1 MEPAVIHSPPNRID
15 DLIKCKQE
23 GQEVTCHPDFQ
34 ILPVDFTH
42 RAIEYQAH
50 IFLCNFSG
58 TIDQKEYSFR
68 KCYARG
74 CSHNLCPHVSQSTM
88 IANRYLQRDYFK
100 MQAAG
105 IDVEQRLFTAGDML
119 VKFKE
124 MKGEYGQTL
133 TIHDYIN
140 MAKEGIEISID
151 VELEFV
157 PAVEHFAG
165 FKNSQVFLMATFAV
179 TALGKVSRCERCL
192 SCYEAGKE
200 QEERQLRVQVA
211 NERLRLLYE
220 EFDEVSIKYSKRF
233 CEG

>member
-1 MEPAVIHSPPNRID
+1 MEPAVIHNPPNRID

-23 GQEVTCHPDFQ
+23 GLDVTCFTTFQ

-42 RAIEYQAH
+42 RANEYQAH
-50 IFLCNFSG
+50 IFLCDFSG

-100 MQAAG
+100 MQAAE
-105 IDVEQRLFTAGDML
+105 IDVEERLFTAGDML
-119 VKFKE
+119 VKFTE
-124 MKGEYGQTL
+124 MHEEYGPAL
-133 TIHDYIN
+133 TIHDFIN
-140 MAKEGIEISID
+140 IAKEGIEVSMDVDLESI
-151 VELEFV
+151 

-165 FKNSQVFLMATFAV
+165 LDNSQVFLMATF
-179 TALGKVSRCERCL
+179 TFTTLEKTSRCERCL
-192 SCYEAGKE
+192 SCYEADKE
-200 QEERQLRVQVA
+200 QEEKHNKVQVA

-220 EFDEVSIKYSKRF
+220 EFDETSIEYSKRF
-233 CEG
+233 YEE

>member
-15 DLIKCKQE
+15 DLIKCKQD
-23 GQEVTCHPDFQ
+23 GLEVTCHPAFQ

-42 RAIEYQAH
+42 RSNEYQAH

-58 TIDQKEYSFR
+58 AIDQEEYTFR

-100 MQAAG
+100 LRAAG
-105 IDVEQRLFTAGDML
+105 IDVEEQLFTAGDML

-124 MKGEYGQTL
+124 LKEEHGPTL
-133 TIHDYIN
+133 TIHDFIN
-140 MAKEGIEISID
+140 IAKEGNEVSMD
-151 VELEFV
+151 VDLEFI

-165 FKNSQVFLMATFAV
+165 HENAQIFLMATFAI
-179 TALGKVSRCERCL
+179 TTLGNTSRCEHCL
-192 SCYEAGKE
+192 SCYEADKE
-200 QEERQLRVQVA
+200 QEEKPLKIRVA
-211 NERLRLLYE
+211 NERLRILYG
-220 EFDEVSIKYSKRF
+220 EFDEASIEFARRF
-233 CEG
+233 YEG